1 MGMGRFDSLLLL
13 SFGGPENSDD
23 VMPFLRNVT
32 AGRGVPDERLAVV
45 AEQYELFGGK
55 SPINELNQQLL
66 SALDEE
72 LVSRGHE
79 MATFWGNRN
88 WHPFVTDTIAD
99 LKSLGHTSTVCLVT
113 SAFSSYSGCRQY
125 HEDLD
130 RARNE
135 VPGAPNIERVRV
147 YWDHPDFLGTA
158 AELLAESRDAA
169 GLSSETPVLHS
180 AHSLPLSMAANCD
193 YQQQLNEAAAI
204 VNELA
209 GMRGPYEVVFQSRSG
224 PPSVPWLTPDIDQR
238 IRELAEQGTQELLVH
253 PLGFVAD
260 HMEVLFD
267 LDTQSAAAAK
277 EADVKMVRT
286 PTVGTHPRFVS
297 MLVDL
302 VEEAAGLRAD
312 RPSLSKSGP
321 RPDKCNSQCCPA
333 PIRPGR

>member
-1 MGMGRFDSLLLL
+1 MGIGRFDSLLLL

-66 SALDEE
+66 CALDEE
-72 LVSRGHE
+72 LASRGHE

-158 AELLAESRDAA
+158 AELLAESREAA

-238 IRELAEQGTQELLVH
+238 IHELAEQGTQELLVH

-277 EADVKMVRT
+277 EAGVKMVRT

>member
-13 SFGGPENSDD
+13 SFGGPENPDD

-72 LVSRGHE
+72 LASRGHE

-193 YQQQLNEAAAI
+193 YQQQLNEAASI

-238 IRELAEQGTQELLVH
+238 IHELAEQGTQELLVH

>member
-238 IRELAEQGTQELLVH
+238 IHELAEQGTQELLVH

-277 EADVKMVRT
+277 EAGVKMVRT

-333 PIRPGR
+333 PTRPGR

>member
-1 MGMGRFDSLLLL
+1 MGIGRFDSLLLL

-130 RARNE
+130 RARSE

-238 IRELAEQGTQELLVH
+238 IHELAEQGTQELLVH

-333 PIRPGR
+333 PTRPGR

>member
-193 YQQQLNEAAAI
+193 YQQQLNEAASI

-238 IRELAEQGTQELLVH
+238 IHELAEQGTQEILVH